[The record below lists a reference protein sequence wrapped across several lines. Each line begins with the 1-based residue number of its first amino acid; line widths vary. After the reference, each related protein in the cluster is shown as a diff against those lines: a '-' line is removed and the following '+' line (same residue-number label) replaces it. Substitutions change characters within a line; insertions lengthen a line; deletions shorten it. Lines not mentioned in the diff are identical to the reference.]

1 MLLTVSSAIPG
12 WDGMGWDWIGIAYIY
27 DTHIIL
33 GPSSAMRMNDNDN
46 DTLTLSL

>member
-12 WDGMGWDWIGIAYIY
+12 WNGMGWDGIGIAYIY